1 MWDDNTPG
9 LTEGSRRKKES
20 TKKKNASVRRMG
32 KELKIIIIK
41 ERKERKFT
49 ITEPK
54 IISRSKEANK
64 VLQSTQIYKL
74 GNQWENQCGWT
85 WLLASGN
92 TSDLIL
98 YNTL

>member
-1 MWDDNTPG
+1 
-9 LTEGSRRKKES
+9 
-20 TKKKNASVRRMG
+20 MG

-74 GNQWENQCGWT
+74 GNQ
-85 WLLASGN
+85 
-92 TSDLIL
+92 
-98 YNTL
+98 